1 MHLHG
6 QREPFP
12 PGTVAEGSCWTF
24 PGKFRIWMRVPSSAL
39 LPASC
44 TWARQPSDPCAG
56 HSPPQDTTP
65 GHFPGSHPEGHRAAL
80 PQAAARLFHPKPVP
94 CRTQSEKKNQPK
106 KPSDRHSKITFCS
119 RGSAAG
125 DWLLVWP
132 GKCLWRKGK
141 EFPWLR
147 GVQQRA
153 GLGTGAAGRSQGC
166 SAEWENSGFCRIR
179 TEGGWGIPVLGQFL

>member
-56 HSPPQDTTP
+56 HSPPRDTAP

-94 CRTQSEKKNQPK
+94 CRTQSEKKNPTK
-106 KPSDRHSKITFCS
+106 KTQRQTLQNNLLQSGERC
-119 RGSAAG
+119 RRLAAG
-125 DWLLVWP
+125 LAREVP
-132 GKCLWRKGK
+132 VEERKGVSLAERSSTK
-141 EFPWLR
+141 SW
-147 GVQQRA
+147 A
-153 GLGTGAAGRSQGC
+153 GHWCCWQEPGMLS
-166 SAEWENSGFCRIR
+166 
-179 TEGGWGIPVLGQFL
+179 